1 MIKKRGGKVNS
12 KENETMENIYK
23 KKEGIVAML
32 TIALFLIAVFLT
44 GYFVGKS
51 ENRIPIIIEKCS
63 EIEKP

>member
-12 KENETMENIYK
+12 KENSPMENFYK
-23 KKEGIVAML
+23 KKEGIVAMI
-32 TIALFLIAVFLT
+32 TVALFLTAVFLT

-63 EIEKP
+63 ETEKP